1 MLTATNKPLPYVTDR
16 QLLSAADVRLVQV
29 VPSGLVITRFPDP
42 VALTAT
48 NKPLPYVT
56 EYQALSDADE
66 RLVQSIPF
74 VLVITW
80 LFGAAMG
87 LTATNKPLPKVIP
100 YQSLSEADV
109 RLVQVIPSAVA
120 WEIAVTLN
128 TAARIA
134 VLKNTLAFFK
144 RKGKINI
151 DEIFRSGRSVENLNF
166 KADSLP
172 LTNTFSG
179 CHARVSR

>member
-1 MLTATNKPLPYVTDR
+1 M
-16 QLLSAADVRLVQV
+16 SAADVRLVQV

-48 NKPLPYVT
+48 NKPSPYVT

-87 LTATNKPLPKVIP
+87 LTATNKPLP
-100 YQSLSEADV
+100 
-109 RLVQVIPSAVA
+109 
-120 WEIAVTLN
+120 
-128 TAARIA
+128 
-134 VLKNTLAFFK
+134 
-144 RKGKINI
+144 
-151 DEIFRSGRSVENLNF
+151 
-166 KADSLP
+166 
-172 LTNTFSG
+172 
-179 CHARVSR
+179 